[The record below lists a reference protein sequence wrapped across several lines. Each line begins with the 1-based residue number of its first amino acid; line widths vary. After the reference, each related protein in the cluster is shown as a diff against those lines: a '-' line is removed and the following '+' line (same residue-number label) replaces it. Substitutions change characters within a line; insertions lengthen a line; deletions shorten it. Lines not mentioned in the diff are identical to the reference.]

1 MFIHSM
7 LKTEIMIKPFP
18 NTRKDKG
25 YYAYVHYNNWTKQ
38 VTIEGKTKEEAYNK
52 AVTYCNKHNIKL

>member
-1 MFIHSM
+1 
-7 LKTEIMIKPFP
+7 MIKPFP